1 MRPWLPLAA
10 ACLLLAAGA
19 ACTGGE
25 ERADSAERCE
35 PRVAWGNGDDQ
46 VSQAV
51 GVNRS
56 AEWFPNLPADDP
68 QRTAVRGDPAIA
80 IPVGDPPVG
89 QITIGWSSNGCDYT
103 VWVEP
108 GLTLDEAIAYA
119 QRY

>member
-25 ERADSAERCE
+25 E
-35 PRVAWGNGDDQ
+35 
-46 VSQAV
+46 
-51 GVNRS
+51 
-56 AEWFPNLPADDP
+56 
-68 QRTAVRGDPAIA
+68 RGDPAIA

-103 VWVEP
+103 VWVGP
-108 GLTLDEAIAYA
+108 GLTLEEAIAYA